1 MEKVMLMA
9 KQAPK
14 DDILGEIKGKV
25 LMYGNG
31 LDASGEII
39 LCEEGVIVR
48 AEGNTIK
55 APFRYVTMFEKSK
68 ELPLGK
74 VGVEMD
80 VYDQSGNK
88 HYFHV
93 GMADQHFVALKKAIS
108 GQGKGS
114 GKE

>member
-1 MEKVMLMA
+1 MA
-9 KQAPK
+9 SKAQK
-14 DDILGEIKGKV
+14 DDLLGEISGKV
-25 LMYGNG
+25 LLYGNG

-39 LCEEGVIVR
+39 LCEGGLIVR

-80 VYDQSGNK
+80 VYDQSGIK

-93 GMADQHFVALKKAIS
+93 GMAEQHFVALKKAIL
-108 GQGKGS
+108 
-114 GKE
+114 GKEKQSQE

>member
-1 MEKVMLMA
+1 MA
-9 KQAPK
+9 TQAPK

-25 LMYGNG
+25 LLYGNG

-39 LCEEGVIVR
+39 LCEDGLIVR

-68 ELPLGK
+68 DLPLGK

-80 VYDQSGNK
+80 IYDASGIK
-88 HYFHV
+88 HYFHA
-93 GMADQHFVALKKAIS
+93 GMADQHFATLKKAIS
-108 GQGKGS
+108 GAGKA
-114 GKE
+114 EPAQE

>member
-1 MEKVMLMA
+1 MVSKV
-9 KQAPK
+9 QK
-14 DDILGEIKGKV
+14 DDLLGEIKGKV
-25 LMYGNG
+25 LLYGNG
-31 LDASGEII
+31 LDASGDII
-39 LCEEGVIVR
+39 LCEEGLIVR

-80 VYDQSGNK
+80 IYDQSGIK

-108 GQGKGS
+108 GS
-114 GKE
+114 GAKDQE

>member
-9 KQAPK
+9 KAAPR
-14 DDILGEIKGKV
+14 DDFLGGIKGKV

-31 LDASGEII
+31 LDSSGEII

-93 GMADQHFVALKKAIS
+93 GMAEQHFVALKKAIS
-108 GQGKGS
+108 GQGKAS